1 MPRAGAWGTIRGL
14 NGRSLQARLAALLLA
29 MAVLLGTVGLLAL
42 HGLSEAVDSVDTVY
56 RDRVVPMQQLGA
68 VGEAY
73 GVLVVGAIE
82 RARDGTLAPSAAL
95 SQIEEAQTRI
105 SQQWRDYLS
114 TYLVDDER
122 LLIAEAAPAMRRADE
137 AIHRAR
143 EMLLRQDLISL
154 ANFAAQDMYPAVEPV
169 LQQVRSLQAVQPIVA
184 RAESQGVRATFR
196 WTALASTALALL
208 SLGTGGLL
216 AASVVNRHL
225 RDQQTANARAA
236 RMSRFYRALSRTSQ
250 LIVRER
256 SPQALFEGICSV
268 CVETGH
274 ARLALFMTREGDE
287 VTRSA
292 IVGPA
297 TDYFE
302 GMPDVFD
309 LSMPQV
315 RTSLVGEALLSGMP
329 TFTDDFPA
337 DPRATAA
344 LRTRALE
351 HNVRSVAA
359 FPVRRGGR
367 VIGALGLYAEEVGFF
382 DDPLMRLL
390 EEMVGDV
397 SLALDRLDSEAAHE
411 SARREVEAGLLR
423 FGQLFH
429 KAPISILIV
438 SPETGVV
445 RDANDFAC
453 TRYGIKR
460 EQLIGHRT
468 TDFNIG
474 LVEGDREAFYAAVRR
489 DGHVDHMPGRL
500 RGAGGEIRD
509 VLVCAEQID
518 YLGEACIMA
527 MSLDVTELRAT
538 EQARQA
544 QAQAEEASRAKTEFL
559 SRMSHELRTPLNAV
573 LGFSQLLL
581 ADGSL
586 SPDQAAQLGHVRH
599 AGRHLLALINDVLDI
614 SRIEAGHL
622 PIAAEAVKLDAPID
636 EALRMLQPLAQANAV
651 TLTARQGV
659 VEACVCADPVR
670 LRQVLIN
677 LMSNA
682 VKYNRPGGW
691 VRVDVQAAGPRW
703 TVRVSDNGIG
713 MNEAQ
718 LAKLYEPFNRLGR
731 EHGSVEGSGIGMA
744 LTRQLVL
751 LMGGELRVR
760 SEPDKGTDVE
770 LLLPA
775 ADADAAVDRPEI
787 ASGAETPS
795 GEPAGVLL
803 YVEDNPVNLLLV
815 EQMLQR
821 WPSVRMVKAED
832 GRTGLDL
839 ARTLRP
845 DVVLLDMHLPDL
857 DGPEILRRLRAD
869 PATGGL
875 VVVALSAS
883 AMADEVSA
891 ARAAGAND
899 YWTKPFDVDQMLRD
913 LRRLLPS
920 TRSREEPTSLPLGL
934 G

>member
-1 MPRAGAWGTIRGL
+1 MKGW
-14 NGRSLQARLAALLLA
+14 SLQARLAALLLA
-29 MAVLLGTVGLLAL
+29 MALLLGAAGLLAL
-42 HGLSEAVDSVDTVY
+42 RGLREAVDSVDTVY

-68 VGEAY
+68 VAEAY

-82 RARDGTLAPSAAL
+82 RARDGTLAPTAAL

-105 SQQWRDYLS
+105 SQQWRDYLA
-114 TYLVDDER
+114 TYLVDEEKQ
-122 LLIAEAAPAMRRADE
+122 LIDQATPAMHRADE
-137 AIHRAR
+137 SIQRAR
-143 EMLLRQDLISL
+143 DMLLQQELVPL
-154 ANFAAQDMYPAVEPV
+154 ANFAAEGMYPAIEPV
-169 LQQVRSLQAVQPIVA
+169 LLLMRRLQAVQPVVA
-184 RAESQGVRATFR
+184 RAESQRVQATFR
-196 WTALASTALALL
+196 WTALASAALAML
-208 SLGTGGLL
+208 SLVAGGLL
-216 AASVVNRHL
+216 ATSVVSRHL
-225 RDQQTANARAA
+225 RDQQAANARAA
-236 RMSRFYRALSRTSQ
+236 RMSRFYRALSRTNQ

-256 SPQALFEGICSV
+256 SPEALFEGLCSV

-274 ARLALFMTREGDE
+274 ARLALVMMRDGDA
-287 VTRSA
+287 VTRA
-292 IVGPA
+292 AVVGPA
-297 TDYFE
+297 TEYFE

-309 LSMPQV
+309 LALPHI
-315 RTSLVGEALLSGMP
+315 RTSLIGEALLSGKP
-329 TFTDDFPA
+329 TFTDDFPE
-337 DPRATAA
+337 DPRATPA
-344 LRTRALE
+344 LRERALK

-359 FPVRRGGR
+359 FPIRRGTR
-367 VIGALGLYAEEVGFF
+367 VIGALGLYAEEFGFF

-397 SLALDRLDSEAAHE
+397 SFALDRLDTEAAHE
-411 SARREVEAGLLR
+411 TARREVEAGLLR

-429 KAPISILIV
+429 KAPMSILIL
-438 SPETGVV
+438 SPGTAVV

-453 TRYGIKR
+453 ARYGVR
-460 EQLIGHRT
+460 RRDLIGRRT
-468 TDFNIG
+468 LDFNVGVI
-474 LVEGDREAFYAAVRR
+474 EEDREAFYAAMRR
-489 DGHVDHMPGRL
+489 DGRVDQMPARV
-500 RGAGGEIRD
+500 RVAGGQIRD
-509 VLVCAEQID
+509 VLICAEQID
-518 YLGEACIMA
+518 YLGESCIMA
-527 MSLDVTELRAT
+527 MSLDVTELRAS

-581 ADGSL
+581 ADGAL
-586 SPDQAAQLGHVRH
+586 APDQVAQLGHVRH

-622 PIAAEAVKLDAPID
+622 PIAAEPVKLDAPID
-636 EALRMLQPLAQANAV
+636 EAVRMLQPLAQANAV
-651 TLTARQGV
+651 TLTSAQGDV
-659 VEACVCADPVR
+659 QACVRADPVR

-677 LMSNA
+677 LISNA

-691 VRVDVQAAGPRW
+691 VRIEVQPTGSRW
-703 TVRVSDNGIG
+703 RLRVSDNGIG
-713 MNEAQ
+713 MTDAQ

-731 EHGSVEGSGIGMA
+731 ERGAIEGSGIGMV

-760 SEPDKGTDVE
+760 SVPDQGTDVE
-770 LLLPA
+770 LILPA
-775 ADADAAVDRPEI
+775 AEADSAIDRLEDS
-787 ASGAETPS
+787 SGAQAPS

-815 EQMLQR
+815 EQMLMR
-821 WPSVRMVKAED
+821 WPAVRMVKADD

-845 DVVLLDMHLPDL
+845 DVVLLDMHLPDF
-857 DGPEILRRLRAD
+857 DGPEVLRRLRAD
-869 PATGGL
+869 PATSAL

-913 LRRLLPS
+913 LRRLLPAKGP
-920 TRSREEPTSLPLGL
+920 RDEPASMPLRL
-934 G
+934 D